1 MLQMTKGCYVP
12 LADKLCEQY
21 SEKDGCFT
29 ANINGD
35 KIEKLMREYISMQKD
50 KVFFIL
56 ELPANEADEK
66 KLRQNSSDPMHK
78 DVYYMDFLTAK
89 EANELLDCYGD
100 LLINDGLSCC
110 GFGVLERCSSA
121 RRTWVMP
128 IRWSSTT
135 TAKL

>member
-29 ANINGD
+29 ANINGG

-56 ELPANEADEK
+56 EIPASEADEK
-66 KLRQNSSDPMHK
+66 KLRQNSSDPMHN

-89 EANELLDCYGD
+89 EDRK
-100 LLINDGLSCC
+100 S
-110 GFGVLERCSSA
+110 V
-121 RRTWVMP
+121 V
-128 IRWSSTT
+128 
-135 TAKL
+135 

>member
-35 KIEKLMREYISMQKD
+35 KIEKLMREYISMQKE

-66 KLRQNSSDPMHK
+66 
-78 DVYYMDFLTAK
+78 
-89 EANELLDCYGD
+89 
-100 LLINDGLSCC
+100 
-110 GFGVLERCSSA
+110 SSA
-121 RRTWVMP
+121 KIPPTLCTRTFITW
-128 IRWSSTT
+128 ISLQQRKQTSCW
-135 TAKL
+135 TATATCS